1 MKQIL
6 KKFSGA
12 LLLSLSAIAVLLC
25 SATAVF
31 AEEESKSLGAIM
43 QEAGLNTL
51 MGLGIVFLVLIFLS
65 FIISLFRLIP
75 KPGKPEAPKAAP
87 VSAPATAAVEEEEET
102 DDLELV
108 AVITAAIAASEGKS
122 PEGYVV
128 RSIRRR
134 YR

>member
-1 MKQIL
+1 MNQIL

-12 LLLSLSAIAVLLC
+12 LLLSLSAITVLLC

-31 AEEESKSLGAIM
+31 AEEESKSLGATM

-87 VSAPATAAVEEEEET
+87 VSAPAPAAVEEEEAP
-102 DDLELV
+102 V
-108 AVITAAIAASEGKS
+108 SE
-122 PEGYVV
+122 EE
-128 RSIRRR
+128 
-134 YR
+134 